1 MNISR
6 RAVMFVG
13 LGLLASESV
22 VLLTRVLAPS
32 TEGQPSVPGTPAV
45 PLPQLA
51 QARLLVALRA
61 KIPIKPVAINGDPYM
76 IWHARQP
83 PRTPAGTVC
92 AVRFERDQVHYYL
105 STFATTVAATTAG
118 FAVTHFG
125 ACGTCST
132 LQDLAVYLQKPDLT
146 APVRK
151 CGIRVNA
158 STSLTC
164 LKDLGFTTACA
175 QTWLYDLQNTRC
187 QCFSICIWS
196 WIQGEAPTRKD
207 GRLNPCLQCDEDR
220 SGPVFKAIA
229 GRTRRNSGIRS
240 SIPRPNDE
248 IAPVVHDYVPEL
260 TPK

>member
-1 MNISR
+1 MKISR
-6 RAVMFVG
+6 RAVMFVA
-13 LGLLASESV
+13 LGLLASGSV
-22 VLLTRVLAPS
+22 VLLTRVLTTSSEGRPS
-32 TEGQPSVPGTPAV
+32 AQGTPAA

-51 QARLLVALRA
+51 QGRLLVALRS
-61 KIPIKPVAINGDPYM
+61 KIPIKPVAIKGDPYL
-76 IWHARQP
+76 IWHAKEP

-92 AVRFERDQVHYYL
+92 GVRFERDQVHYYL
-105 STFATTVAATTAG
+105 STFATTVAARTAG

-132 LQDLAVYLQKPDLT
+132 LQDLAVYLEKPDLT

-158 STSLTC
+158 SASLTC
-164 LKDLGFTTACA
+164 LKELGFSTACA

-187 QCFSICIWS
+187 QCLSICIWS
-196 WIQGEAPTRKD
+196 WIQGEAPTQRD

-220 SGPVFKAIA
+220 SGPLFKATA

-248 IAPVVHDYVPEL
+248 IAPVVHDYVPDL
-260 TPK
+260 APR